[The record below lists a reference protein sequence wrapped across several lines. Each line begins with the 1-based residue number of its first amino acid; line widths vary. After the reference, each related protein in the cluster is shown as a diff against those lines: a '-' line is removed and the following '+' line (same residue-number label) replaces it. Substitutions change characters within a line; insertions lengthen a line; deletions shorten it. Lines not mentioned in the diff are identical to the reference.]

1 VRNKHVFR
9 IPFRTVFL
17 ERPTIHPSLQENILS
32 QLITLLDGVAAY
44 YQGAR
49 NARKKARLSTNS
61 TQDATQS
68 NAEPRTQ
75 PTSTP
80 PIISHITLGINEVTK
95 ALETEIR
102 TSRQVVATSDTT
114 FDTTQSLTNAIFI
127 CHADLD
133 TPAIVAHLPQ
143 LTALCNSARP
153 QGHKIKVVLLPAGA
167 QSSLAHALG
176 YTRRVSVMALDVC
189 SFMLITIGADG
200 AAELDSWTEPV
211 GTSSCHRN

>member
-1 VRNKHVFR
+1 MRNKHVFR

-17 ERPTIHPSLQENILS
+17 ERPTIHPNLQENILL

-61 TQDATQS
+61 KQDATQS
-68 NAEPRTQ
+68 NAESCIQ
-75 PTSTP
+75 PTPTP

-95 ALETEIR
+95 ALEMEIR
-102 TSRQVVATSDTT
+102 TNQQVVATSDTT
-114 FDTTQSLTNAIFI
+114 FDTTQPLTNAIFI

-143 LTALCNSARP
+143 LIALCNSARP

-167 QSSLAHALG
+167 QTSIAQALG
-176 YTRRVSVMALDVC
+176 YTRRVSVMALDAS
-189 SFMLITIGADG
+189 SFMVITISADG
-200 AAELDSWTEPV
+200 APELDSWTEPV
-211 GTSSCHRN
+211 GISSCHCD